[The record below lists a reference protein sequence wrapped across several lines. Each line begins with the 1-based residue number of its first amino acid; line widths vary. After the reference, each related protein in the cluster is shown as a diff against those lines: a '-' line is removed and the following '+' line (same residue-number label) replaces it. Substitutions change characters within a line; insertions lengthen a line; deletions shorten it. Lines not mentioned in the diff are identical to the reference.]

1 MKKNNLIF
9 FNQLFK
15 NNKLLIIF
23 EFYELLYLV
32 YISIYSI
39 CFTYLIIF
47 IFLNI
52 WLLQRRISALSVKK
66 EEFEG
71 KEKKT
76 APESAYK
83 KPAQARFIV
92 FAFILALIVPACIYF
107 SAYFVSPCTEAAEA
121 LPASTYRADIKAA
134 GDIMLARKVGR
145 YMAAQG
151 VDYPVA
157 QVAAFLQDADL
168 TLCNLE
174 SPLSTKG
181 TPLPGK
187 GIWFRADPQNVE
199 ALTMC
204 GIDLVALA
212 NNHAL
217 DYDSPALLETVDV
230 LDEAGI
236 SHVGAGANEDA
247 AREPVIKEINGI
259 RIGFL
264 SYSEMAEMYFSVTY
278 PRKLKAT
285 DDLPGI
291 ASFNV
296 DDIIDDIGELKDDT
310 DIIILLLHWGT
321 EYQDMPQQYQIE
333 AAHKLIDN
341 GADIIIGHHPHCIQG
356 VETYH
361 GGLIAYSLGNF
372 IFDQEW
378 SAKTKQGA
386 VLSLELSP
394 LSWAKASIYPVY
406 IEEGKAS
413 IATGTE
419 ADEILGRLEEI
430 SRPLGTSFSRDEQGS
445 YLHILP
451 EGGE

>member
-1 MKKNNLIF
+1 MAGKKETIAGGAKAAF
-9 FNQLFK
+9 SERKSKQSGQ
-15 NNKLLIIF
+15 
-23 EFYELLYLV
+23 V
-32 YISIYSI
+32 
-39 CFTYLIIF
+39 CFIVLAF
-47 IFLNI
+47 
-52 WLLQRRISALSVKK
+52 ISAL
-66 EEFEG
+66 
-71 KEKKT
+71 
-76 APESAYK
+76 
-83 KPAQARFIV
+83 I
-92 FAFILALIVPACIYF
+92 IPACIYF
-107 SAYFVSPCTEAAEA
+107 SAYFVSPCIEAS
-121 LPASTYRADIKAA
+121 ASAAPVYDYRADLKAT

-157 QVAAFLQDADL
+157 QVAGFLQDADL
-168 TLCNLE
+168 TVCNLE

-187 GIWFRADPQNVE
+187 GIWFRADPGNVE
-199 ALTMC
+199 ALLMC
-204 GIDLVALA
+204 GIDLAALA

-230 LDEAGI
+230 LEEAGI

-264 SYSEMAEMYFSVTY
+264 SYSEMADFYFSVSY
-278 PRKLKAT
+278 PRKLRAT

-291 ASFNV
+291 ASF
-296 DDIIDDIGELKDDT
+296 DIDDVIEDMEELKADT
-310 DIIILLLHWGT
+310 DIIILLLHWGM

-333 AAHKLIDN
+333 AAHQLIDN

-394 LSWAKASIYPVY
+394 LSWAEASIYPVY

-413 IATGTE
+413 IATGAQ
-419 ADEILGRLEEI
+419 ADEILSRMEEI
-430 SRPLGTSFSRDEQGS
+430 SRPLGTAFSRDEQGLS
-445 YLHILP
+445 LKVMP
-451 EGGE
+451 GSG